1 MKTNTIFYKKRA
13 TILACATLAIPR
25 FATES
30 IAQTTNFISPKVR
43 NKAYENKQKQRKD
56 SYNTKVNLMP
66 VAIPTSKT

>member
-30 IAQTTNFISPKVR
+30 IAQTKTTNFISP
-43 NKAYENKQKQRKD
+43 
-56 SYNTKVNLMP
+56 
-66 VAIPTSKT
+66 